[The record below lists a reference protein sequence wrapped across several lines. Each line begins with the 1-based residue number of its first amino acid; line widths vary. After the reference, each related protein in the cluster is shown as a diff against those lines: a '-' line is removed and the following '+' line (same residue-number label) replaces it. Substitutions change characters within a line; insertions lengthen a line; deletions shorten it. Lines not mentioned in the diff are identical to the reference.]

1 MKKRQLLTVLEIQ
14 NFPNFEPLPPRNY
27 YEKQTS
33 QTHLHFKQNQVTPPN
48 LPKMSEFS
56 EMYFLNFWQIGWVQ
70 NLILFEMKM
79 CLFFIIVRRR

>member
-1 MKKRQLLTVLEIQ
+1 MKKRQSLTLLEIQ

-33 QTHLHFKQNQVTPPN
+33 QTHLHFKQNQVTPN

-56 EMYFLNFWQIGWVQ
+56 EMYSLNFGHFWQIGWVQ

-79 CLFFIIVRRR
+79 C